1 MPDTPSPAAPGSAG
15 RPLTLLVTGAA
26 GFLGSRVVELLSQTT
41 DHRVL
46 AVDVV
51 QNPRSKEIDQL
62 PNVQFQALDLRDA
75 DAMESVVA
83 QAGAIVHLAA
93 IRTQAAKVRPKDA
106 HDVNVGTT
114 YDLLTL
120 ATNHGVER
128 FVFGSTNTLYG
139 PYLDPEAPPCREDEP
154 WVCRG
159 INMYAAT
166 KLASEAY
173 LEAFSGLGG
182 PSYLALRIGPIYG
195 PRVSPGSNGSMSV
208 DVLQALDAGERP
220 SLSWTA
226 DSIHSFVYVDDV
238 AKAIIAALTAAQA
251 NMAINVVGAPVTTE
265 AFVSRLIDLYGQ
277 NARDIEWRGER
288 VRYQRVSQDRMRE
301 VLGFV
306 PETTHDQGLR
316 AVIDWHRGQ
325 QDT

>member
-1 MPDTPSPAAPGSAG
+1 MPDNPPPTPESSDA
-15 RPLTLLVTGAA
+15 LTVLVTGAA
-26 GFLGSRVVELLSQTT
+26 GFLGSRVVELLSETT

-51 QNPRSKEIDQL
+51 ENPRSKEIGEL
-62 PNVQFQALDLRDA
+62 PNVQFRALDLRDA
-75 DAMESVVA
+75 DALEPVVA
-83 QAGAIVHLAA
+83 QADAIVHLAA
-93 IRTQAAKVRPKDA
+93 IRTEAAKVRPKDA

-120 ATNHGVER
+120 ASSHGVKR

-139 PYLDPEAPPCREDEP
+139 PYLDPDRAPYREDEP
-154 WVCRG
+154 WVPQG

-195 PRVSPGSNGSMSV
+195 PRVSPGSNGAMSL

-220 SLSWTA
+220 SLAWTA

-238 AKAIIAALTAAQA
+238 VTAIIASITAEKA
-251 NMAINVVGAPVTTE
+251 NLAFNVVGTPVTTE
-265 AFVSRLIDLYGQ
+265 EFVSRLMKVYGHDQ
-277 NARDIEWRGER
+277 AEVEWRGER
-288 VRYQRVSQDRMRE
+288 VRYQRVSQDRMLE

-306 PETTHDQGLR
+306 PDTTHDEGLR
-316 AVIDWHRGQ
+316 AVIDWYREQ
-325 QDT
+325 S